1 MSLAPRIDKIEKN
14 AWINGNFDF
23 WQRIAG
29 NTVTINTATPQNFY
43 GADRVLTATGGPTVK
58 NYSIVRS
65 TDVPTV
71 AQSGFTASYSY
82 LFTAI
87 SAIASPTATD
97 VVNNEYRI
105 EGLDYARFHGKTAYL
120 NFWVKNSVAGTYPIS
135 VYANTPVNQSL
146 VTSYTV
152 NSPNTWEFK
161 SLPITFQSAG
171 AYAFDVSWQISIRMI
186 AGGIGS
192 NFNAAALNTWQSGNF
207 VTHPSITG
215 NVMGAAGQTTRFSM
229 ISLTETAIAQ
239 GATYERAGRTYAGEL
254 QLCQRY
260 YEKSYD
266 LDTVPGTYDG
276 LGVIT
281 ATWGDGSGNHYHS
294 QQYRVVKRSIPSCQT
309 WSGNNPPS
317 IGSWNVVSASFNGQ
331 ATVNKNP
338 QTGGCI
344 YQGFSYNGNL
354 AARAWFHWTADAE
367 L

>member
-29 NTVTINTATPQNFY
+29 NTIAINTATPQNFY
-43 GADRVLTATGGPTVK
+43 TADRIINASAGPTVK

-65 TDVPTV
+65 SDVPTA
-71 AQSGFTASYSY
+71 AQSGFTASYSF
-82 LFTAI
+82 LFTAN
-87 SAIASPTATD
+87 SAISSPAAAD
-97 VVNNEYRI
+97 VVNNEYRL
-105 EGLDYARFHGKTAYL
+105 EGYDYARFHGKTAYL

-171 AYAFDVSWQISIRMI
+171 PYAFDNTWQISIRMI

-192 NFNAAALNTWQSGNF
+192 SFNAAAVNTWQSGNW
-207 VTHPSITG
+207 VTHSSITG

-229 ISLTETAIAQ
+229 VSLTETAIAQ
-239 GATYERAGRTYAGEL
+239 GATYERAGRTLAGEL
-254 QLCQRY
+254 SLCQRY
-260 YEKSYD
+260 YEKSFPINVAPSNVDDITGALSGIAPVTNGRVSCYWAFGSRKRASPTFV
-266 LDTVPGTYDG
+266 LYSVG
-276 LGVIT
+276 T
-281 ATWGDGSGNHYHS
+281 ATPNLFTANPSRPVYEGGISNEWGVWIY
-294 QQYRVVKRSIPSCQT
+294 
-309 WSGNNPPS
+309 
-317 IGSWNVVSASFNGQ
+317 SA
-331 ATVNKNP
+331 A
-338 QTGGCI
+338 
-344 YQGFSYNGNL
+344 NL
-354 AARAWFHWTADAE
+354 TIASNAYFIHAIADAE